1 MCKDFRELIGMMTLE
16 EKASLCS
23 GLDYWHTKP
32 IERLN
37 IPGILVTDGPHGIR
51 RQPGESGGAGI
62 GQSRE
67 ATCFPT
73 ACTTACSFDR
83 DLLFEMGE
91 ALAMECI
98 DQEVSVLLGPGANI
112 KRSPLCGRNFEYI
125 SEDPFVTGELAA
137 AIISGIQSK
146 HIGTSLKHFAANS
159 QEKARMVSNS
169 IVDERALREIY
180 LAGFEKAVK
189 KAAPWTLMSS
199 YNLVNGTYAGE
210 NKELLTDILR
220 NEWGFD
226 GVVMS
231 DWGAVNERAAALS
244 AGLELE
250 MPPSGGINDR
260 RIAEAVKNGSLSQD
274 ILDMAVLRMMDL
286 IFRTKN
292 NQSSA
297 EQLYEKNNE
306 LARRIAVES
315 AVLLKNDG
323 MLPASRK
330 QNIAVI
336 GAFARYTRYQGSGSS
351 KINPTQVSSVYD
363 AFTAGGIPFE
373 YADGYQLS
381 EDETDIEL
389 LNHAVSVS
397 QGKDIVFIF
406 AGLPEEFE
414 SEGFDRTH
422 INLPASQNN
431 LISEVAGV
439 NPNVAVILF
448 GGSPCAMPWISAVKS
463 VLLCYLPGQA
473 AGQAAYDLLFGKAVP
488 CGKLAETFPV
498 FLSDNPS
505 YPYFGGPK
513 NIEYRES
520 IFVGYRYYD
529 ASNKEVLFPFGFGL
543 SYSSFAY
550 RNLTLSS
557 KEILDS
563 DTLSVTLDVENTG
576 DYDAREIVQLYVEPP
591 ESKIYKA
598 KKELRG
604 FAKINLAKGETGKV
618 SFTLDKRS
626 FAYFNINI
634 QDWHVE
640 SGTYKIHAAAS
651 SRDIRLTADVD
662 VTSTAGNVS
671 VPDYHRTAPSYY
683 SLENSSLVIPQQ
695 QFEAVYGTKMPVPL
709 PVKRGYY
716 HVNST
721 LSDIRKSFIGRY
733 FANTIHRR
741 FTAQY
746 SADSSPDEM
755 RMMEAMFEDMP
766 LRGIVNF
773 SGGEIGF
780 ASLNGLIKIMN
791 GHLISGIMPFIYGRE

>member
-32 IERLN
+32 IERLD
-37 IPGILVTDGPHGIR
+37 IPSILVSDGPHGIR
-51 RQPGESGGAGI
+51 RQLGKSSGAGM
-62 GQSRE
+62 GQSGE

-73 ACTTACSFDR
+73 ACTSACSFDR
-83 DLLFEMGE
+83 DLLFEMGV
-91 ALAMECI
+91 ALALECI

-125 SEDPFVTGELAA
+125 SEDPFVTGELAS

-146 HIGTSLKHFAANS
+146 NIGTSLKHFAANS

-189 KAAPWTLMSS
+189 KAAPWTMMSS

-210 NKELLTDILR
+210 NRRLLTDILR

-231 DWGAVNERAAALS
+231 DWGAVNERSAALS

-260 RIAEAVKNGSLSQD
+260 RIADAVKSGSLSED
-274 ILDMAVLRMMDL
+274 ILDSAVMRMLDL
-286 IFRTKN
+286 VFKTKN
-292 NQSSA
+292 DQSSS
-297 EQLYEKNNE
+297 EQLYEKHNE

-323 MLPASRK
+323 ILPASRK

-336 GAFARYTRYQGSGSS
+336 GAFARHTRYQGSGSS

-363 AFTAGGIPFE
+363 AFAAEGIPFE
-373 YADGYQLS
+373 YAEGYPLS
-381 EDETDIEL
+381 EDDADIEMI
-389 LNHAVSVS
+389 NHAVSVS

-422 INLPASQNN
+422 INLPASQNK

-439 NPNVAVILF
+439 NSNVAVILF

-505 YPYFGGPK
+505 YPYFGGSK

-529 ASNKEVLFPFGFGL
+529 ASNKAVLFPFGFGL

-557 KEILDS
+557 KEIFDS
-563 DTLSVTLDVENTG
+563 DTLYVTLDVENTG

-591 ESKIYKA
+591 VSRIYKA

-604 FAKINLAKGETGKV
+604 FAKINLAKGETSKV
-618 SFTLDKRS
+618 SFTLDNRS

-634 QDWHVE
+634 MDWHVE
-640 SGTYKIHAAAS
+640 SGTYKIHVAAS
-651 SRDIRLTADVD
+651 SRDTRLTAEVD
-662 VTSTAGNVS
+662 VTSTAGDVS
-671 VPDYHRTAPSYY
+671 VPDYRRTAPSYY
-683 SLENSSLVIPQQ
+683 SLESNSLVIPQQ
-695 QFEAVYGTKMPVPL
+695 QFEAVYGTMMPTPL
-709 PVKRGYY
+709 PVGKGYY
-716 HVNST
+716 HANST
-721 LSDIRKSFIGRY
+721 LSEIRKSFIGRY

-746 SADSSPDEM
+746 SSDSSPDEM

-780 ASLNGLIKIMN
+780 ALLNALIKMMN
-791 GHLISGIMPFIYGRE
+791 GHLIRGILAFLNGIK